1 MFSHVVT
8 SELDLFSWL
17 VLAARACLPL
27 PATSRAGW
35 PTVCWLLVPGRP
47 DAGSSCLMSDFL
59 TIDGMAPSRMVPDS
73 DIYKPWEG
81 VVSSP
86 WHSSYSG

>member
-8 SELDLFSWL
+8 SELDRLSWL

-27 PATSRAGW
+27 TATSRAWG

-47 DAGSSCLMSDFL
+47 DAGSSCLTSDFL
-59 TIDGMAPSRMVPDS
+59 TIDGMASSGMVLAT
-73 DIYKPWEG
+73 
-81 VVSSP
+81 
-86 WHSSYSG
+86 